1 MFGKDMNITQ
11 WSKATTSIGEA
22 MLSLM
27 NCLHYGYNAYI
38 AVGKKREPGIPS
50 S

>member
-1 MFGKDMNITQ
+1 MFRKYMNITQ

-27 NCLHYGYNAYI
+27 NCLHYGYNAYSTE
-38 AVGKKREPGIPS
+38 VGYDKTV
-50 S
+50 